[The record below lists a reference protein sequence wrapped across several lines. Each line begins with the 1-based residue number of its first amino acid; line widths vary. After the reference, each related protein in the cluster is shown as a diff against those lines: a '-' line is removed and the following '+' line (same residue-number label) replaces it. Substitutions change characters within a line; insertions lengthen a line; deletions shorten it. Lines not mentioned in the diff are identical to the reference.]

1 MKDINELMSKAL
13 KLFPDALIEEEDD
26 GNIVIITNL
35 MRDADGN
42 IVEFEEEEDE

>member
-1 MKDINELMSKAL
+1 MKNMEELMSKVL
-13 KLFPDALIEEEDD
+13 EIFPEAIFDEEDD

-35 MRDADGN
+35 REDEDGN